1 MGTLQYY
8 YDGVPE
14 TDSALVQL
22 RRGVLAYCVLAL
34 VSREERYGLDLV
46 GELVGSGLVASEGTV
61 YPLLARLRRDG
72 LVTTRWQESATGPP
86 RRYYSAT
93 DQGRAAVS
101 EFTSAWDDFS
111 QAVHTT
117 LRREP

>member
-1 MGTLQYY
+1 
-8 YDGVPE
+8 VPE
-14 TDSALVQL
+14 TENAVVQL

-34 VSREERYGLDLV
+34 VTDKERYGLDLV
-46 GELVGSGLVASEGTV
+46 GELLGSGLVASEGTV

-93 DQGRAAVS
+93 NQGSAAVT
-101 EFTSAWDDFS
+101 EFTSAWEEFS
-111 QAVHTT
+111 QAVNTT
-117 LRREP
+117 LRRGNHD